1 MIKSYLKGG
10 GRINMRFIRRAAVL
24 LLLAV
29 LLFCG
34 GSKGISAA
42 VYISPPN
49 DSEAAVFAA
58 VNAERAKLGLDALEF
73 DETLLSAARLRA
85 SQLASA
91 HMLSHTTPD
100 GGDVF
105 AILRRMNVRYR
116 AAGEN
121 LARGFSCASAMAD
134 AWMASPPHR
143 ANIVCPVYTRAG
155 VGVVDGYCALI
166 LCG

>member
-1 MIKSYLKGG
+1 
-10 GRINMRFIRRAAVL
+10 MRYIRRAAVL
-24 LLLAV
+24 LLLAAI
-29 LLFCG
+29 LFCG
-34 GSKGISAA
+34 GSKDTAA

-49 DSEAAVFAA
+49 DTEAAVLDA
-58 VNAERAKLGLDALEF
+58 VNEEREKLGLDTLEF

-85 SQLASA
+85 SQLAS
-91 HMLSHTTPD
+91 MCSLSHMTPD

-105 AILRRMNVRYR
+105 TILRRMNVRYR

-121 LARGFSCASAMAD
+121 LARGFSCAHAMAD
-134 AWMASPPHR
+134 AWMASPTHR

>member
-10 GRINMRFIRRAAVL
+10 GRINMRYIRRAAVVFV
-24 LLLAV
+24 LAAI
-29 LLFCG
+29 LFCG
-34 GSKGISAA
+34 GSKDIAA

-49 DSEAAVFAA
+49 DTEAAVLDA
-58 VNAERAKLGLDALEF
+58 VNEKRAKLGLDALEF

-85 SQLASA
+85 SQLAS
-91 HMLSHTTPD
+91 MRSLSHTTPD

-121 LARGFSCASAMAD
+121 LARGFSCAHAMAD
-134 AWMASPPHR
+134 AWMASPTHR
-143 ANIVCPVYTRAG
+143 ANIVCPVYTRVG
-155 VGVVDGYCALI
+155 VGVVDGYCALV

>member
-1 MIKSYLKGG
+1 
-10 GRINMRFIRRAAVL
+10 MRFIRRAAVL
-24 LLLAV
+24 LMLAAI
-29 LLFCG
+29 LFCG
-34 GSKGISAA
+34 GSKDSAA

-58 VNAERAKLGLDALEF
+58 VNAERAKFGLGALEF

-85 SQLASA
+85 SQLASVRL
-91 HMLSHTTPD
+91 LSHTTPD

-121 LARGFSCASAMAD
+121 LARGFSCASAMTE
-134 AWMASPPHR
+134 AWMASPLHR

-155 VGVVDGYCALI
+155 VGVVDGYCALV

>member
-1 MIKSYLKGG
+1 
-10 GRINMRFIRRAAVL
+10 MRYIRRAAVL
-24 LLLAV
+24 LLLAAI
-29 LLFCG
+29 LFFT
-34 GSKGISAA
+34 GSKDIAA
-42 VYISPPN
+42 VYISPPT
-49 DSEAAVFAA
+49 AAEIDVLDA
-58 VNAERAKLGLDALEF
+58 VNAERAKHGLGALEF

-121 LARGFSCASAMAD
+121 LAHGFSCASAMTE
-134 AWMASPPHR
+134 AWMASPSHR
-143 ANIVCPVYTRAG
+143 ANIVCPVYTRVG